1 MDSKSSWSLSV
12 FIIKGF
18 SPCLKRLL
26 LLHPGCQGCF
36 NFSKLSP
43 PLFSQQWQEEKKAVI
58 KIAAFVS
65 SFTCVSPP
73 TLVHPDA
80 KNKNSAG
87 LTRSRSSL
95 VCFYWIL
102 FVSASCSSLFF
113 FAIASILSF
122 LWIWLVDR
130 L

>member
-1 MDSKSSWSLSV
+1 M

-36 NFSKLSP
+36 NFSKPFTTTFLSAMARG
-43 PLFSQQWQEEKKAVI
+43 KKAVI

-65 SFTCVSPP
+65 SFMCASSP
-73 TLVHPDA
+73 TLVHPDL

-113 FAIASILSF
+113 FAVASVLSF
-122 LWIWLVDR
+122 LTIWLVGSHSHI
-130 L
+130 LFITP